1 MFPLSVFLLTVFGLS
16 LCFSCPRHPQEDPK
30 PLAVPG
36 IISSMFID
44 VEDSL
49 GYWEI
54 PEAHCSPVVSPSA
67 FTKWLL
73 LTEHS
78 WRGFGQGRMSQ
89 GIAQKKEI
97 CKLFS
102 VSCRLETRAN
112 ENNNKRKSWQLC
124 RWVVL
129 FCVLQRSRVKGV
141 EKTRWYQSGFL
152 HKFKI
157 SFEVWLEERWG
168 KRGWK
173 WVISVG
179 LGQPVGLP
187 VRESLRVMR

>member
-1 MFPLSVFLLTVFGLS
+1 MRGPSSSLSLECLWLLNLSVTPNSVLPLTLYSLFISMFPLSVFLLTVFGLS
-16 LCFSCPRHPQEDPK
+16 LCFSCPRRPQEDPK

-36 IISSMFID
+36 IISSMYID

-78 WRGFGQGRMSQ
+78 WRGFGQRRMSQ

-112 ENNNKRKSWQLC
+112 ENNNKRKSWQ
-124 RWVVL
+124 
-129 FCVLQRSRVKGV
+129 
-141 EKTRWYQSGFL
+141 
-152 HKFKI
+152 I
-157 SFEVWLEERWG
+157 
-168 KRGWK
+168 
-173 WVISVG
+173 I
-179 LGQPVGLP
+179 
-187 VRESLRVMR
+187 M